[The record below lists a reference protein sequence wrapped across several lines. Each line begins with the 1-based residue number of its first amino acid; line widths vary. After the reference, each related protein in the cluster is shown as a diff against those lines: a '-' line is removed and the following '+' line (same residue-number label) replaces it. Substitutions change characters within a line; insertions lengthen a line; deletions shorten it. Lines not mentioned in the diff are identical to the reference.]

1 MVGAGENC
9 HGDEQVLDFGFHSLL
24 SNQFSRGF
32 SVRSAGTLNLPLRPV
47 LAVPVKGYSPPAFV
61 AFKLDML
68 LPGGVKLFR

>member
-1 MVGAGENC
+1 
-9 HGDEQVLDFGFHSLL
+9 
-24 SNQFSRGF
+24 
-32 SVRSAGTLNLPLRPV
+32 LNLPLRPV